1 MIVLVGQ
8 ETIADKPAINF
19 DHWTYQ
25 NVKSMITTKSTAN
38 LSIFGLAFVRGS
50 TSSTSTQSLDSFQ
63 MDDTSVFAMKS
74 SITTAMLGYS
84 LPNLSPNSVSY
95 LRQKAIQAAEE
106 DAAEDRDPPHD
117 GKPATS

>member
-1 MIVLVGQ
+1 
-8 ETIADKPAINF
+8 
-19 DHWTYQ
+19 
-25 NVKSMITTKSTAN
+25 
-38 LSIFGLAFVRGS
+38 
-50 TSSTSTQSLDSFQ
+50 
-63 MDDTSVFAMKS
+63 MDDTSMSITTQTDLTGAPTLLGVFAMKS

-106 DAAEDRDPPHD
+106 DAAEDRDPPDD